1 MLVVQ
6 ATQAREPKTAIELLT
21 DRIRLLTSLSG
32 MTRVEIHETIMSARD
47 RPTEEDFRLA
57 YAAAIMRNGGT
68 PK

>member
-6 ATQAREPKTAIELLT
+6 ATQTPEPKTAIEQLT
-21 DRIRLLTSLSG
+21 DRIILMTSISG
-32 MTRVEIHETIMSARD
+32 MGRVEIHETIMSARS

-57 YAAAIMRNGGT
+57 YAAAIIRNGGT